1 MNKANTI
8 LQITSEVLDRYR
20 NSITRKAFTQA
31 MERVIELVLG
41 PGEQPPQTASTGLQ
55 ILRNPKMDTEYLAQ
69 LVSGS
74 CPPFPQEQ
82 AAFDCQEFD
91 CQTCWQS
98 WLTTGRPPEKEE

>member
-41 PGEQPPQTASTGLQ
+41 PGEQPPQTACPGLQ
-55 ILRNPKMDTEYLAQ
+55 IPRNPERDNERAANQ
-69 LVSGS
+69 LRG
-74 CPPFPQEQ
+74 
-82 AAFDCQEFD
+82 
-91 CQTCWQS
+91 
-98 WLTTGRPPEKEE
+98 

>member
-41 PGEQPPQTASTGLQ
+41 PGEQSPQTACLGLPKPGDGHRALGATAQRFVSTVSAGASGL
-55 ILRNPKMDTEYLAQ
+55 
-69 LVSGS
+69 
-74 CPPFPQEQ
+74 
-82 AAFDCQEFD
+82 
-91 CQTCWQS
+91 
-98 WLTTGRPPEKEE
+98 

>member
-41 PGEQPPQTASTGLQ
+41 PGEQPRRQRALACRYSETRRWILSTWRNCSAVRVHRFHRSKRTLTARSSTA
-55 ILRNPKMDTEYLAQ
+55 RPA
-69 LVSGS
+69 GS
-74 CPPFPQEQ
+74 
-82 AAFDCQEFD
+82 
-91 CQTCWQS
+91 
-98 WLTTGRPPEKEE
+98 LG

>member
-41 PGEQPPQTASTGLQ
+41 PGEQSPQTACPGLQ
-55 ILRNPKMDTEYLAQ
+55 ILRNPEMDTEHLATAQ
-69 LVSGS
+69 RFVSTVS
-74 CPPFPQEQ
+74 
-82 AAFDCQEFD
+82 
-91 CQTCWQS
+91 
-98 WLTTGRPPEKEE
+98 TGASGL